1 MTPSLQ
7 WRVPS
12 LFLMV
17 TPMSRVF
24 RIALIVALLPFAV
37 VAWGSVVFAMDRAS
51 NAGEVIGEVSIDASR
66 LTGLS
71 MVEAEEVAR
80 DIERSIAEDPLP
92 VIING
97 TRFDLVPTQVGFDVD
112 EGAMIATAMEV
123 GRTGGLSEQFRW
135 WLTSLRNSDESL
147 IMSPSP
153 TVDRALIEELLAIW
167 GELAI
172 DDPPFEGAVRVE
184 GVDIIAE
191 YPRPGTGLDVTAG
204 ADLVEAALL
213 GMSRD
218 AVELP
223 TLVIE
228 PTGTAAEF
236 DAIEIEAKALIEDL
250 VSKPVTLSL
259 IAPAVEVTFPSEL
272 LRDALVVSII
282 HDPDPRI
289 VVGLERTPF
298 LRYLDP
304 LRPELEIAPVDAQV
318 VILADETPAV
328 IPGRSGTLIDDEAIV
343 PSVLTAARRDNR
355 TALLPFA
362 AGRDAEFTTEEAEAL
377 GIRRLLYRAVTF
389 FNCCGDQKN
398 LNRIN
403 NIQLIADEADG
414 AIVMPGETF
423 SLNDYVGRRTE
434 AEGYARAGAIIGD
447 EVYCCDHPANVG
459 GGVSQFTTT
468 LYNAVFFSGLE
479 DISHRPH
486 SLYITR
492 YPEVREATLGFPEPD
507 LVFRNDTDNAI
518 LIDTEHTNT
527 SVTVRF
533 FGDNGDLV
541 VEAELGSRTN
551 FTTPREA
558 FEPDSSVNPGDQKMG
573 DRGSPGW
580 TNSVKRI
587 ITRPDGSQTT
597 ESWTWRYDPFPAVT
611 LVHPCE
617 LPEDHEEF
625 DQSVRCPVEVPDVIG
640 RGLASA
646 TQALNAR
653 GLLIERGDP
662 ILAPGFGGVVARQSL
677 AAGTF
682 AEPGTIVVVR
692 IGRENPSD
700 EGAG

>member
-153 TVDRALIEELLAIW
+153 TVDRALIEELLAVW

-172 DDPPFEGAVRVE
+172 DDPPFEGVVRVE

-236 DAIEIEAKALIEDL
+236 DAIEIEAETLIEDL

-468 LYNAVFFSGLE
+468 LYKRSLLLGSGRHLAP
-479 DISHRPH
+479 SAQFVHHPVPRG
-486 SLYITR
+486 TR
-492 YPEVREATLGFPEPD
+492 GDPRLPEPD

-533 FGDNGDLV
+533 FGDNGDLM
-541 VEAELGSRTN
+541 VEAELGSRTK

-558 FEPDSSVNPGDQKMG
+558 LSPIAVSTLAIRRWATAEALVGRTASS
-573 DRGSPGW
+573 GSLPAPMAA
-580 TNSVKRI
+580 R
-587 ITRPDGSQTT
+587 RPS
-597 ESWTWRYDPFPAVT
+597 R
-611 LVHPCE
+611 
-617 LPEDHEEF
+617 
-625 DQSVRCPVEVPDVIG
+625 G
-640 RGLASA
+640 RGDTTHS
-646 TQALNAR
+646 R
-653 GLLIERGDP
+653 R
-662 ILAPGFGGVVARQSL
+662 
-677 AAGTF
+677 
-682 AEPGTIVVVR
+682 
-692 IGRENPSD
+692 
-700 EGAG
+700 